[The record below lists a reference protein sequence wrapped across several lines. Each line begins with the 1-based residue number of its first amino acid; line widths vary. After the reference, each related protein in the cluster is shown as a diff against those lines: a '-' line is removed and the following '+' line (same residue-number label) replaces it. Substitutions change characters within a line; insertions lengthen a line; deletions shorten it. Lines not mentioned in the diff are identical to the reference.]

1 MTSRS
6 RAAGRTLT
14 LFCLICAALLVAA
27 PAGSAKAPSI
37 GWQACQDAPGFDCA
51 TFAVPRD
58 YKHPGGPAL
67 DLAVTRLPAKDPS
80 KRIGSLFVNYGGP
93 GGDAVATTQAIG
105 ADLFASLNDRFDIVA
120 FDPRGTGQTEDPID
134 CKANQETQGVY
145 RQPFPTPEN
154 LDVGDWLQVNKRY
167 IRRCLKL
174 NPTIL
179 PYVSTANVAR
189 DMDRLRSAVGDRKLS
204 YLGFSYG
211 TFLGATY
218 ESLFP
223 HNYRALVLD
232 GALQAD
238 KYINRPM
245 LGLREQSSAFE
256 RALDRFFQACAAN
269 QVACAGFGGDDPHGA
284 FDELVERLDADPQ
297 PASVTD
303 PRLVDGNDV
312 LSGALTD
319 LYAKQFWPYIAAA
332 LAAAEAGDYAPIRG
346 EADIS
351 YGRNP
356 DGTYDPGSDRYFAI
370 GALEQRYPS
379 DLGTFMDAGEHSWN
393 LFDHFWWNS
402 GYVELPWGLWPVKP
416 RGVYYGPFEAK
427 RSAPTTLVVGTTY
440 DPATPYRGAK
450 GLVTELGN
458 ARLLTM
464 RGDGHTA
471 YGGNSPCIDAAVD
484 AYLED
489 GTVPAKGTTCR
500 QEVPFEP
507 LAAPEA
513 QTLQLQRAPESEVVR
528 RPHVKPVLT
537 GALR

>member
-1 MTSRS
+1 MNALS
-6 RAAGRTLT
+6 RAVGRTVV
-14 LFCLICAALLVAA
+14 LFCLICAGLLVAA
-27 PAGSAKAPSI
+27 PAGLAKARAI
-37 GWQACQDAPGFDCA
+37 DWQPCADAAGFDCA

-58 YKHPGGPAL
+58 YKHPGGKKL
-67 DLAVTRLPAKDPS
+67 DLAVAKLPATDPDH
-80 KRIGSLFVNYGGP
+80 RIGSLFVNYGGP
-93 GGDAVATTQAIG
+93 GADAVATTKAVG

-120 FDPRGTGQTEDPID
+120 FDPRGTGESEDPID
-134 CKANQETQGVY
+134 CKANQETLGVY

-154 LDVGDWLQVNKRY
+154 LDIRDWVGVNKRY
-167 IRRCLKL
+167 IHRCLKL
-174 NPTIL
+174 NPEIL

-189 DMDRLRSAVGDRKLS
+189 DMDGLRAAVGDRKLN

-232 GALQAD
+232 GALDAD
-238 KYINRPM
+238 KYMNRP
-245 LGLREQSSAFE
+245 LLALREQSSAFE
-256 RALDRFFQACAAN
+256 RALNRFFAACAAN
-269 QVACAGFGGDDPHGA
+269 QVACAGFGGADPGQA
-284 FDELVERLDADPQ
+284 FDELVDRLQADPQ
-297 PASVTD
+297 PASATD
-303 PRLVDGNDV
+303 PRLVDGDDV

-319 LYAKQFWPYIAAA
+319 LYAKQFWPYLAAA
-332 LAAAEAGDYAPIRG
+332 LAAAEAGDYSVIRG

-356 DGTYDPGSDRYFAI
+356 DGTYDPGLDRYFTI

-379 DLGTFMDAGEHSWN
+379 DVDSFVAAGEHSWA

-402 GYVELPWGLWPVKP
+402 GYVELPWGLWPVRP
-416 RGVYYGPFEAK
+416 RGVFYGPFEAK

-440 DPATPYRGAK
+440 DPATPYRGARR
-450 GLVTELGN
+450 LVSELGN

-471 YGGNSPCIDAAVD
+471 YGGNSACIDAAVD
-484 AYLED
+484 AYLEQ
-489 GTVPAKGTTCR
+489 GTVPAQGTTCR

-507 LAAPEA
+507 LPQPEA
-513 QTLQLQRAPESEVVR
+513 QTLKLQRAPASRVLR
-528 RPHVKPVLT
+528 RPHVKPVLV
-537 GALR
+537 R